1 MRKVLG
7 VIVLA
12 AAIVAAYIWYQ
23 GQVSGQVKTEM
34 LSLVN
39 RMELS
44 ADERAE
50 VRGLVE
56 ELHDGAYKQARQA
69 AEGSGKRYDITKYLD
84 ELFAAMQTELRADSK
99 SALADKLAA
108 ERELVSL
115 SQ

>member
-7 VIVLA
+7 IIVVA
-12 AAIVAAYIWYQ
+12 VAIVVAFIWYQ
-23 GQVSGQVKTEM
+23 GQVSGQVKDEM
-34 LSLVN
+34 LALVN

-44 ADERAE
+44 ADERTQ

-56 ELHDGAYKQARQA
+56 DLHDDAYEHARQA
-69 AEGSGKRYDITKYLD
+69 AQGSGKRYDITTYLD
-84 ELFAAMQTELRADSK
+84 ELFAALQSKLRAD
-99 SALADKLAA
+99 ANPELADKLAA

>member
-7 VIVLA
+7 VVVLA
-12 AAIVAAYIWYQ
+12 VAIVVAFIWYQ
-23 GQVSGQVKTEM
+23 GQVSGQVKAEM

-44 ADERAE
+44 ADERAD

-56 ELHDGAYKQARQA
+56 ELHDGAYELARQVA
-69 AEGSGKRYDITKYLD
+69 QGSGKRYDTTKYLD
-84 ELFAAMQTELRADSK
+84 ELFAALQSKLRSAGK
-99 SALADKLAA
+99 AALADKLAA
-108 ERELVSL
+108 ERELVTL